1 MKNWLKNNRASIIM
15 LLLAAVLFAVVRI
28 LVAPKTE
35 AASVSGDYAEYENAV
50 VVQILSDGTEQ
61 DAASDGGYRGE
72 QLLLAEVKTGQ
83 YAGETMQAY
92 NYVSPLYGVPLKVG
106 DGCTLIISTYENGDV
121 SATVYEFNRTTPVCI
136 VLGLFLL
143 SHHQ

>member
-61 DAASDGGYRGE
+61 DAASDGG
-72 QLLLAEVKTGQ
+72 
-83 YAGETMQAY
+83 
-92 NYVSPLYGVPLKVG
+92 
-106 DGCTLIISTYENGDV
+106 
-121 SATVYEFNRTTPVCI
+121 
-136 VLGLFLL
+136 
-143 SHHQ
+143 